1 MTDFREVSTEYI
13 GRPIKDWESM
23 GMKLAGIEMNL
34 EHTMT
39 RAEVMK
45 AREEDAEK
53 IKSGKIKI
61 GVQKLVKGYN
71 VL

>member
-1 MTDFREVSTEYI
+1 
-13 GRPIKDWESM
+13 
-23 GMKLAGIEMNL
+23 MKLAGIEMNL
-34 EHTMT
+34 EHTLT

-53 IKSGKIKI
+53 IRSGKVKI
-61 GVQKLVKGYN
+61 GIQTLVKGYN

>member
-1 MTDFREVSTEYI
+1 MSDFREVSTEDI

-34 EHTMT
+34 EHTLT

-53 IKSGKIKI
+53 IKSGKVKI
-61 GVQKLVKGYN
+61 GTQSVVKGYN